1 MKLMICAISDW
12 IIFLAFAGSTF
23 AIWSVIFLWLAL
35 SEVLLLVSLFRQT
48 RFGRLYLSPE
58 VATPPFSATL
68 TLAFLLNTSWIFI
81 WDRSAP
87 S

>member
-1 MKLMICAISDW
+1 M
-12 IIFLAFAGSTF
+12 
-23 AIWSVIFLWLAL
+23 

>member
-1 MKLMICAISDW
+1 M
-12 IIFLAFAGSTF
+12 
-23 AIWSVIFLWLAL
+23 IFLWLAL

-48 RFGRLYLSPE
+48 EFGRLYLSPE

-68 TLAFLLNTSWIFI
+68 TLTFLLNTSWIFI

-87 S
+87 SCEY